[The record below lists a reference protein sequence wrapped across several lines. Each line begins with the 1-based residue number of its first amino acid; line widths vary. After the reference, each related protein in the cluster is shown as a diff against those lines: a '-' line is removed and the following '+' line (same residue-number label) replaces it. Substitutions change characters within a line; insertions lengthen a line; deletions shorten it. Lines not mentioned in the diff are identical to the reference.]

1 MNQALQD
8 VIEHRRTTNVF
19 EPMRA
24 ARGLFRLEGRL
35 APSADAGFMSPELV
49 AGWVGAA
56 KGLYDD
62 KPQMQRDEAIRS
74 ATFGAG
80 SLLSAAEAHGF
91 GSCPMIGFDAVA
103 VASEFSLL
111 PDEIPGLLVAI
122 GRAATNNWPQKSR
135 RPLTEVSFA

>member
-8 VIEHRRTTNVF
+8 VIEHHRTTNVF

-35 APSADAGFMSPELV
+35 TPSADAGFMSPEPV

-56 KGLYDD
+56 KVLYDD
-62 KPQMQRDEAIRS
+62 RPQMQRDEAIRS
-74 ATFGAG
+74 AT
-80 SLLSAAEAHGF
+80 
-91 GSCPMIGFDAVA
+91 C
-103 VASEFSLL
+103 
-111 PDEIPGLLVAI
+111 EIPALLVAI